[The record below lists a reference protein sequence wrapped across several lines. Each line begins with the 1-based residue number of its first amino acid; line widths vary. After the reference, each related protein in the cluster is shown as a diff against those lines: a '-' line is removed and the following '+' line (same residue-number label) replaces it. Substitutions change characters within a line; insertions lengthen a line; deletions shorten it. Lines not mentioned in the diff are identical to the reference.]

1 MVMRNSLELLLL
13 SRIEEALPSRSSL
26 LPPTHPS
33 LWLLLSPA
41 LILKNRKKISDVVL
55 YLYKYLSL
63 PAVEADQTEREEH
76 PTAGTVACRMNRKI
90 R

>member
-1 MVMRNSLELLLL
+1 MMMLNSLELLLL
-13 SRIEEALPSRSSL
+13 SGIEEALPSGSSL
-26 LPPTHPS
+26 LPPAHPA
-33 LWLLLSPA
+33 LWLLLPPA
-41 LILKNRKKISDVVL
+41 LILKNQKKNSDVVL

-63 PAVEADQTEREEH
+63 PVEADRTGREEH